1 VLPLHQPNTSQASRP
16 DTLADRI
23 AATYAT
29 RSKETPR
36 EAQRNPKRKRAGKG
50 QSHVLDFMRAIIGTL
65 GEGVCA
71 VNQAG
76 LLTFMNPAAER
87 MLDWTEGELLG
98 KDMHETIHFQRAE
111 GTPHP
116 REHCPLLAAIRSGEV
131 MHVNDLFTRKDGTT
145 IPVAYISSPLVAEGT
160 VMGAVLSFQ
169 DISQHTRLGEAQ
181 HPSEPE
187 AAAQET
193 PARATQ
199 LAAIVDTMADGVL
212 VYDREGRILR
222 TNHADTE
229 LLRWDLHPGGIPRTV
244 RERGQLVE
252 LRDGHGQPL
261 PQEQWPAFR
270 VLQGETL
277 RGATAMDTWL
287 RALDGRDILCNTSGA
302 PVRDADGQIVGGVLI
317 LRDVTERRRQEQ
329 RTHEVLDALLAMA
342 ETLVSTAPDPADE
355 REFTMAGIVQRLADL
370 TRTVLSCER
379 VTMVPVGPD
388 GEVQQTVGVAGSI
401 TVEESQQWQT
411 LAPPQG
417 QRYLQD
423 FLPAALIVRLQRGEL
438 IPVDRQEAPF
448 NLWPNPLAW
457 RSMLQVPMLLGGQLA
472 GILTTDH
479 HGRDLHVFTPDE
491 LALAAGA
498 ARLAALV
505 LERNRLVR
513 ERNRLVRER
522 EEERVH
528 ALALTEANRRM
539 DEFLGIATHELKTP
553 VTSSSLLVELAT
565 DSLTQ
570 VIAELTAERD
580 AAAHRLLPI
589 RELVIRAD
597 TGLERLGR
605 LMDDLLDVSRIHAGK
620 LAFRLARCDLV
631 AIVRDAVTEQRQIA
645 PERTITL
652 HLSAKRTVRV
662 WADAERIRQVLTN
675 LLTNALRYS
684 PENCPVRV
692 GLRLRGGWARVSV
705 QDGGQGIPLS
715 EQERIWQRFQRIEG
729 IEGIE
734 GIEVQRGTGL
744 GLGLYI
750 ARTAIERHH
759 GRIGVVS
766 APGRGSTF
774 WFALP
779 TQHVDG

>member
-1 VLPLHQPNTSQASRP
+1 MPLHQPHKSQASQSG
-16 DTLADRI
+16 TLADRI

-29 RSKETPR
+29 QSKETER
-36 EAQRNPKRKRAGKG
+36 EAQRNPKRKRAEQG
-50 QSHVLDFMRAIIGTL
+50 QSHLLDFMRAIIGNL
-65 GEGVCA
+65 GEGICA
-71 VNQAG
+71 VNQVG
-76 LLTFMNPAAER
+76 QLTFMNPAAER
-87 MLDWTEGELLG
+87 MLGWTEGELLG
-98 KDMHETIHFQRAE
+98 KDMHETIHVQRAD
-111 GTPHP
+111 GTPHS
-116 REHCPLLAAIRSGEV
+116 REQCPLLGVIRSGEAMRV
-131 MHVNDLFTRKDGTT
+131 DDLFMRRDGTT
-145 IPVAYISSPLVAEGT
+145 IPVAYISSPLLAEGV
-160 VMGAVLSFQ
+160 VMGAVVSFQ
-169 DISQHTRLGEAQ
+169 GISQRTRLGEAQ
-181 HPSEPE
+181 RPREQE

-212 VYDREGRILR
+212 VYDREGRILL

-229 LLRWDLHPGGIPRTV
+229 LLRLDLHPGGIPRTV
-244 RERGQLVE
+244 RERGQLVG
-252 LRDGHGQPL
+252 LRDEHGQPL

-329 RTHEVLDALLAMA
+329 QTHEVLDALLAMA
-342 ETLVSTAPDPADE
+342 ETLVSVTPDPVDE
-355 REFTMAGIVQRLADL
+355 REFTMAGMVQRLADL
-370 TRTVLSCER
+370 TRTVLGCER
-379 VTMVPVGPD
+379 VTIVPVGPD
-388 GEVQQTVGVAGSI
+388 GGVQQTVGVAGSI
-401 TVEESQQWQT
+401 TVEESQQWHT
-411 LAPPQG
+411 LAPPPG
-417 QRYLQD
+417 QRHLQD
-423 FLPAALIVRLQRGEL
+423 FLPAAIIVRLQRGEL

-457 RSMLQVPMLLGGQLA
+457 RSMLQVPMLLGGQLV

-505 LERNRLVR
+505 L

-565 DSLTQ
+565 DSLAH

-589 RELVIRAD
+589 HELVIRAD

-620 LAFRLARCDLV
+620 LEFRLARCDLA

-645 PERTITL
+645 AKRTIAL
-652 HLSAKRTVRV
+652 HLSAKRTVSV

-684 PENCPVRV
+684 PEDCPVRV
-692 GLRLRGGWARVSV
+692 GLRLSAGWARVSV
-705 QDGGQGIPLS
+705 RDAGQGIPLG

-729 IEGIE
+729 IE
-734 GIEVQRGTGL
+734 VQSGTGVGL

-759 GRIGVVS
+759 GRIGMVS
-766 APGRGSTF
+766 VLGSGSTF

-779 TQHVDG
+779 TQNVDV